1 MMILSITIL
10 LIIQLLI
17 YFYLKNKQF
26 HSYIAVQKIHDG
38 DIPRIGGLIFFIGFI
53 FLIFFN
59 FNQISLI
66 IPLILSSTIILF
78 FSFYEDIKQSL
89 SPLIRLILLFLGSSI
104 FIIFTELPEIN
115 VRYLNFVNQYSL
127 ISFLVFTLSLMLL
140 MNGFNFIDGLNGLS
154 SFNFYSILFST
165 YYLATI
171 LGDVFLVDLI
181 IIFLLSSVLIFILN
195 FPLGR
200 IFIGDSGS
208 YLYAFFSGALVI
220 YLFSRHPNLPTL
232 LALVILAYPITEMLF
247 SIIRKSIKKKSPMQ
261 PDTLHLHHLV
271 FLQFSKT
278 NKTANNL
285 SSLLMLPFSIS
296 PFILCYLSINNPHV
310 DEEVIFLIYFLTYS
324 FVYLLLRKKRFN
336 F

>member
-1 MMILSITIL
+1 
-10 LIIQLLI
+10 
-17 YFYLKNKQF
+17 
-26 HSYIAVQKIHDG
+26 
-38 DIPRIGGLIFFIGFI
+38 
-53 FLIFFN
+53 
-59 FNQISLI
+59 
-66 IPLILSSTIILF
+66 
-78 FSFYEDIKQSL
+78 
-89 SPLIRLILLFLGSSI
+89 
-104 FIIFTELPEIN
+104 
-115 VRYLNFVNQYSL
+115 
-127 ISFLVFTLSLMLL
+127 MLL

-247 SIIRKSIKKKSPMQ
+247 SIIRKSIKRKSPMQ

-278 NKTANNL
+278 NITANNL

-296 PFILCYLSINNPHV
+296 PFILCYLSINNPNI

>member
-1 MMILSITIL
+1 M
-10 LIIQLLI
+10 
-17 YFYLKNKQF
+17 
-26 HSYIAVQKIHDG
+26 
-38 DIPRIGGLIFFIGFI
+38 PRIGGLIFFIGLFYLL
-53 FLIFFN
+53 FLN
-59 FNQISLI
+59 FDEIKYVY
-66 IPLILSSTIILF
+66 PLILSSFLILF
-78 FSFYEDIKQSL
+78 FSFYEDMKQSL

-115 VRYLNFVNQYSL
+115 VRYLNFINKYSL

-208 YLYAFFSGALVI
+208 YLYAFYSGSTGN
-220 YLFSRHPNLPTL
+220 LF
-232 LALVILAYPITEMLF
+232 I
-247 SIIRKSIKKKSPMQ
+247 
-261 PDTLHLHHLV
+261 
-271 FLQFSKT
+271 
-278 NKTANNL
+278 
-285 SSLLMLPFSIS
+285 
-296 PFILCYLSINNPHV
+296 
-310 DEEVIFLIYFLTYS
+310 
-324 FVYLLLRKKRFN
+324 
-336 F
+336 